1 MQSIQW
7 NEKIFREYDIRGI
20 ADRDLT
26 REHIS
31 LLGAAL
37 TTYFRAHHVSQVV
50 IGRDCRMSSERIF
63 GTLLDSFLSG
73 GISVIDI
80 GLVPT
85 PVLYFAHWELNIEAA
100 IMITGSHNP
109 SDQNGLKICIKKKSV
124 YGEAIQEIAKLAIQ
138 GSSFQPP
145 PSHIKN
151 TSHQTKDILPLYFA
165 TLIHNLIHPLNLS
178 IIVDSGNGMAGII
191 APKLYRELGCE
202 VEEMFSELN
211 GSFPNHPPDPTQKE
225 NIEQLI
231 YRCHREKKIGLA
243 FDGDADR
250 ISVIDPSGRLLF
262 GDELLMIYA
271 RDILQ
276 HNPNATIISEVK
288 CSPRLFKDIK
298 KHGGNPILW
307 KTGHSLIKAKMH
319 ETNAILAGEM
329 SGHMFFKDRYYGFDD
344 AIYAGGRLLE
354 IIARTQLKPMDLLS
368 DLPPAFATEE
378 IRVDCSDDLK
388 FPLIEQAVVLFEKM
402 GFNVNQVDGI
412 RVEFEDGFGLVRGSN
427 TQPVL
432 VYRFE
437 AETQA
442 RLKEIQKIFEEII
455 LQAKEMILGSSPK
468 NTRPTSQ

>member
-1 MQSIQW
+1 MESIQW

-20 ADRDLT
+20 ADTDLT
-26 REHIS
+26 TKHIS

-50 IGRDCRMSSERIF
+50 IGRDCRVSSERIF
-63 GTLLDSFLSG
+63 ESLLESFLHG
-73 GISVIDI
+73 GLSVIDI

-100 IMITGSHNP
+100 VMITGSHNP
-109 SDQNGLKICIKKKSV
+109 ADQNGLKICLNKKSV
-124 YGEAIQEIAKLAIQ
+124 YGEAVQEIAKLAIH
-138 GSSFQPP
+138 GSPSQAP

-151 TSHQTKDILPLYFA
+151 KSPQTKNILPLYFT
-165 TLIHNLIHPLNLS
+165 TLVSNLTHPLNLS

-202 VEEMFSELN
+202 VEEMFSELD
-211 GSFPNHPPDPTQKE
+211 GVFPNHSPDPTQKE

-231 YRCHREKKIGLA
+231 ARCHKEKKIGIA

-250 ISVIDPSGRLLF
+250 ISVVDPSGRVLF

-354 IIARTQLKPMDLLS
+354 IIARTNQQPIDLLS

-378 IRVDCSDDLK
+378 LRVDCPDDLK
-388 FPLIEQAVVLFEKM
+388 FPLIEQAVVLFKKM
-402 GFNVNQVDGI
+402 GFNVNQIDGI
-412 RVEFEDGFGLVRGSN
+412 RVELEDGFGLVRASN

-442 RLKEIQKIFEEII
+442 RLKEIQKMFEGII
-455 LQAKEMILGSSPK
+455 LQAKKMVSTHPEK
-468 NTRPTSQ
+468 HKTN